1 MFFNLKICFILYITR
16 DSKGIVD
23 EHEINLCLLWK
34 IKSTS
39 YKRNVFYNKNYIF
52 FFLPD
57 EFKLLFYLLA
67 LGELLLFFLLICM
80 FCRRP
85 NVADINDNIKT
96 TFTLSPRNGF
106 ECKPNQVRIF
116 YSYFY
121 FVYSAVC
128 VLSGN

>member
-1 MFFNLKICFILYITR
+1 MSMKLIFVFHGKLKPLHTKEMFSTIKITF
-16 DSKGIVD
+16 
-23 EHEINLCLLWK
+23 
-34 IKSTS
+34 
-39 YKRNVFYNKNYIF
+39 F

-67 LGELLLFFLLICM
+67 LGELLLFFLLVCM
-80 FCRRP
+80 FCRRS

-116 YSYFY
+116 IFTLYILLY
-121 FVYSAVC
+121 